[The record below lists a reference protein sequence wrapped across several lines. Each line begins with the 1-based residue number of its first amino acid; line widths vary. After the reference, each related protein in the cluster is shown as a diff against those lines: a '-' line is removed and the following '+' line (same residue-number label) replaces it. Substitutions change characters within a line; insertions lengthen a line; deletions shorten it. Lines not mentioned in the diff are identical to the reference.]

1 MQRKFALVSVILWI
15 YSVPITIEEDLKET
29 SGEQGLYIP
38 FVYVPSYNN
47 NQGHIYGVPDST
59 LPPIESVHVIKI

>member
-59 LPPIESVHVIKI
+59 LPRLNLFMLEKI